1 MNYLA
6 NEQSIKMLLEI
17 FPTIRKL
24 NIWSIIIG
32 LIKANI

>member
-17 FPTIRKL
+17 FPTIEKL
-24 NIWSIIIG
+24 KCVKYMEYYYWID
-32 LIKANI
+32 